1 MDERFSIGATQI
13 VAYKSPL
20 NSFYS
25 KLFTIS
31 KSITMDTGTLIQVV
45 AYLDAEIKSDR
56 EFLESESAEYL
67 SFEED
72 YAISST
78 ICRLE
83 RIIEHFQEIIDSQ
96 VSSMEVSQGM

>member
-1 MDERFSIGATQI
+1 
-13 VAYKSPL
+13 
-20 NSFYS
+20 
-25 KLFTIS
+25 
-31 KSITMDTGTLIQVV
+31 MDTGTLIQVV

-56 EFLESESAEYL
+56 IFLASAEADSL

-72 YAISST
+72 FAISST

-96 VSSMEVSQGM
+96 VSSMEVSRGM

>member
-1 MDERFSIGATQI
+1 
-13 VAYKSPL
+13 
-20 NSFYS
+20 
-25 KLFTIS
+25 
-31 KSITMDTGTLIQVV
+31 MDTGTLIQVV

-56 EFLESESAEYL
+56 EYLTSESAEYL
-67 SFEED
+67 TFEED
-72 YAISST
+72 FAMTST

>member
-1 MDERFSIGATQI
+1 
-13 VAYKSPL
+13 
-20 NSFYS
+20 
-25 KLFTIS
+25 
-31 KSITMDTGTLIQVV
+31 MDTGTLIQVV

-72 YAISST
+72 FAISST